1 VSSQTDLYKT
11 VTRLE
16 LESLSSVHEESP
28 TENTDERTSG
38 KEDSSYRMRDT
49 LSLLPGI
56 SPSQFGLEDV

>member
-1 VSSQTDLYKT
+1 M
-11 VTRLE
+11 
-16 LESLSSVHEESP
+16 ESLSSVHEESP